1 MAGLISLVQGG
12 DQPGGHHWGLQ
23 SPEWRLNKYHWL
35 AILSDKVDFQVN
47 FAIRELSAACF
58 VCFPLTFSG
67 VIICSQ
73 CFRSSYKEVH
83 VRLGDKNDHSPVFDK
98 EEYHVTVSE
107 AALVNTPI
115 TKLKV
120 SAKCQSALM
129 KTLARSL
136 SCDSS
141 SQPSQASA
149 TTIILRATC

>member
-1 MAGLISLVQGG
+1 M
-12 DQPGGHHWGLQ
+12 
-23 SPEWRLNKYHWL
+23 
-35 AILSDKVDFQVN
+35 DFQVN

-120 SAKCQSALM
+120 SQKPVLSDIVLI
-129 KTLARSL
+129 KTVARSL

-141 SQPSQASA
+141 SQPSWATA

>member
-1 MAGLISLVQGG
+1 MEINTRCLGDRTRLTRPTLSRVLTTGDWGENKYLAGGQFDRTKWISKLT
-12 DQPGGHHWGLQ
+12 LQ
-23 SPEWRLNKYHWL
+23 SENSGP
-35 AILSDKVDFQVN
+35 AG
-47 FAIRELSAACF
+47 CF

-67 VIICSQ
+67 LIICSQ

-120 SAKCQSALM
+120 SQK
-129 KTLARSL
+129 
-136 SCDSS
+136 
-141 SQPSQASA
+141 
-149 TTIILRATC
+149 